1 MSIVVKQVE
10 RLSQQLIEEFR
21 NLAASTVHEALGGG
35 TANVMDPGIKSV
47 WEGAKL
53 VGSALTV
60 QCFPADNITI
70 HKAVTLA
77 QPGDVIVVNAHG
89 AIGVMWG
96 SQIAFQSKL
105 HGVAGVV
112 IDGSAR
118 DVAQLKKMNFPCF
131 ARYVSPLGSAKAN
144 PGSVNV
150 PIQCGGVIV
159 RPADIIIGDDDGV
172 TVVPKE
178 RTSEVLKKAEERESK
193 EKAMRE
199 MFKEGKTS
207 FDIYNFQST
216 FDKKGV
222 KEI

>member
-1 MSIVVKQVE
+1 MSIIIKQIE
-10 RLSQQLIEEFR
+10 RLSPRLIEEFEC
-21 NLAASTVHEALGGG
+21 LTASTVHEALGRE
-35 TANVMDPGIKSV
+35 TANVMDPGIKPV
-47 WEGAKL
+47 WEGATL

-70 HKAVTLA
+70 HKAITLA
-77 QPGDVIVVNAHG
+77 QSGDVIVVNAHG
-89 AIGVMWG
+89 AIAAMWG
-96 SQIAFQSKL
+96 SQMAFQSKL

-118 DVAQLKKMNFPCF
+118 DVAQLKKMSFPCF
-131 ARYVSPLGSAKAN
+131 ARHVSPLGSAKAN
-144 PGSVNV
+144 PCSVNV

-159 RPADIIIGDDDGV
+159 KPADIIVGDDDGV

-178 RTSEVLKKAEERESK
+178 RASEVLKKAKERESK
-193 EKAMRE
+193 EEAIRE

-207 FDIYNFQST
+207 FDIYNFQSI
-216 FDKKGV
+216 FDSRGV